1 MGGQFV
7 SLLGTFMT
15 NFALTIW
22 AWQVTGEAT
31 ALAMVGLAFVL
42 PNILPTGYSRMF
54 GKAKASPTIARAVAS
69 PVTCHAQIVRAKFV
83 MKVPRRL
90 TNWPPQI
97 TVNPRIPERKGC
109 LLDSVDSINTC

>member
-1 MGGQFV
+1 MIRV
-7 SLLGTFMT
+7 EIPAAMSLSIITSFLFHLST
-15 NFALTIW
+15 NAP
-22 AWQVTGEAT
+22 A
-31 ALAMVGLAFVL
+31 
-42 PNILPTGYSRMF
+42 TGYSRMF

-109 LLDSVDSINTC
+109 LLDSVNSINTC